1 MRPIRSSPQGAGR
14 GCLDGAAGS
23 RGPTAALGAAP
34 SRSPQVG
41 PGPERP
47 RVRTQS
53 HQHLDRDQA
62 GQSVLGRSLF
72 AAGVG
77 VRWRP
82 RTVRVLGVG
91 GVLTPSSDLKRQS
104 PASGF

>member
-1 MRPIRSSPQGAGR
+1 MRGAGAWTGLQGAEAPQQR
-14 GCLDGAAGS
+14 G
-23 RGPTAALGAAP
+23 GAAP
-34 SRSPQVG
+34 SRSLQVG